1 MNGIFRNRFTI
12 LGEWA
17 VIVSGILLVGLFL
30 FLQSVDEALTAEDR
44 IVCLVFVGLGL
55 LTSFLGFL
63 SLRQT
68 RRIFLRV
75 EEDRIRGYTP
85 YRGNIDCAMADVDR
99 VAWGGA
105 GLTITLKNGKSY
117 NFVNLVNNDALGEL
131 IRSKTFVPQ
140 QVSMDRETLARAILS
155 QRKKVRRRGLG
166 ALVSLLAIFPPIL
179 LAAYLTDGR
188 ELAGFTGE
196 DWRIFAI
203 LGCVVLAGFAAFFL
217 LLRSWVRANGKYE
230 RLLGSI
236 PTE

>member
-1 MNGIFRNRFTI
+1 MNGIFRHRFTI
-12 LGEWA
+12 IGDWA
-17 VIVSGILLVGLFL
+17 AMISGIFLAVLSVFLLN
-30 FLQSVDEALTAEDR
+30 VDGAMTASDR
-44 IVCLVFVGLGL
+44 IIFGLMIPLGIVGTLFGL
-55 LTSFLGFL
+55 LG
-63 SLRQT
+63 LRQT

-75 EEDRIRGYTP
+75 EEDRIQGYTP
-85 YRGNIDCAMADVDR
+85 YRGKIDCAMADVDR

-155 QRKKVRRRGLG
+155 QRKKVRRRGIG

-230 RLLGSI
+230 RLLGAI